1 MRPVKSRELTNA
13 KSEVMP
19 MGLGHVIHFVVAQV
33 HAARCDFMQLG
44 LPNVCAVFIDQGDNC
59 TLVSAI
65 GMSQS
70 GREFQSPSAAT
81 HDNDFVLF
89 AHVSARVFVIS
100 SVRPFKRRKATAEK
114 HSRRIIFYYF
124 EGKNK
129 TSSGIFKISMK
140 GAISDRLSRLLK
152 LKESAQ

>member
-1 MRPVKSRELTNA
+1 VRPVKSRKLTNA

-33 HAARCDFMQLG
+33 HAARGDFMQLG

-81 HDNDFVLF
+81 HDDDFVLF
-89 AHVSARVFVIS
+89 AHASARVFVIT
-100 SVRPFKRRKATAEK
+100 SVRPFKRRKAIAEK
-114 HSRRIIFYYF
+114 HSRRNNFYYF
-124 EGKNK
+124 GGKNK
-129 TSSGIFKISMK
+129 DRCLECSNFYERGISY
-140 GAISDRLSRLLK
+140 RLSYLLK
-152 LKESAQ
+152 